1 MEFVISDIVT
11 YNKKYARDAH
21 KFIPLNAIEELEGFP
36 KITVRVHEFDAL
48 SDEQDTL
55 QKQVEALASFGV
67 VKLVYVDDEGN
78 ENKFYNVLKPI
89 TESNPQ
95 AELKYTEDTREYTEA
110 QVQAFMDSEEGGCS
124 GGACSI

>member
-11 YNKKYARDAH
+11 YNKRYAREAH
-21 KFIPLNAIEELEGFP
+21 RFIPLNAIEELEGFP

-67 VKLVYVDDEGN
+67 VRLVYVDDEGI
-78 ENKFYNVLKPI
+78 ENKFYNILKPI
-89 TESNPQ
+89 TESSPQ
-95 AELKYTEDTREYTEA
+95 SELKYTEDSKEYTEE